1 MRVLVDV
8 SRVADEPVG
17 TGVYVVNLTAALAA
31 GRQVD
36 LHLLARNGDAR
47 RWRSLA
53 QGARVHDRVPLGG
66 LALRAWNWFGRRR
79 FVRRLGADVWHGP
92 DTALPEDVETHT
104 VVTVHDLTVI
114 EQPDVHDA
122 ATLSERRRALRSAV
136 RTADV
141 VVAVS
146 NDTAARI
153 HENLHPRAPVMVAPH
168 GVDTARFRPAG
179 DDRMRESDLERLR
192 TLGVEPPF
200 VAFVGTMEPRKNLPG
215 LIEAFA
221 RIAPEHPDLK
231 LVLAGRRGW
240 RADEVS
246 DAVRRAGLGDRI
258 VLLGFAP
265 PDALPALY
273 RSAEVVVHPSVGEGF
288 GLPALEALACA
299 APLVTTAG
307 SAMEEVAGD
316 AAVLVPSPDPKP
328 LADAVERV
336 LTERKLRDR
345 LREAGPRAAGRYS
358 WGRCARAHLDAYEL
372 AARPVRREP
381 AP

>member
-36 LHLLARNGDAR
+36 LHLLARHGDSR

-53 QGARVHDRVPLGG
+53 RGARVHDRVPLGG
-66 LALRAWNWFGRRR
+66 LALRAWDWFGRRR
-79 FVRRLGADVWHGP
+79 FVHRLGADVWHGP
-92 DTALPEDVETHT
+92 DTALPDDVETRT

-114 EQPDVHDA
+114 EHPDMHDA

-146 NDTAARI
+146 NDTAARL

-179 DDRMRESDLERLR
+179 DDQMRASDLERLR

-215 LIEAFA
+215 LVEAFA

-231 LVLAGRRGW
+231 LVIAGRRGW
-240 RADEVS
+240 RADEVNE
-246 DAVRRAGLGDRI
+246 AVRTSGLGDRV

-265 PDALPALY
+265 PDSLPPLY
-273 RSAEVVVHPSVGEGF
+273 RSAEVVVHPSMGEGF

-316 AAVLVPSPDPKP
+316 AAVLVPTPDPKP

-336 LTERKLRDR
+336 LTDRKLRDR

-372 AARPVRREP
+372 AARPVRHEP

>member
-8 SRVADEPVG
+8 SEVADEPVG
-17 TGVYVVNLTAALAA
+17 TGVYVLNLTRALAA

-36 LHLLARNGDAR
+36 LHLLARRGDAR

-53 QGARVHDRVPLGG
+53 HGARVHDRVPVAG
-66 LALRAWNWFGRRR
+66 LPRRLWDWFGRRR

-92 DTALPEDVETHT
+92 DAAVPGDVETRT
-104 VVTVHDLTVI
+104 VVTIHDLTVI
-114 EQPDVHDA
+114 EHPELHDA
-122 ATLSERRRALRSAV
+122 ATLAERRRALRSAV
-136 RTADV
+136 SAADV
-141 VVAVS
+141 IVAVS
-146 NDTAARI
+146 NDTAARV
-153 HENLHPRAPVMVAPH
+153 HENFHPRAPVMVAPH

-179 DDRMRESDLERLR
+179 DEATRDADRERLR
-192 TLGVEPPF
+192 SLGVEPPF

-215 LIEAFA
+215 LVEAFA
-221 RIAPEHPDLK
+221 RIAPDHPDLR
-231 LVLAGRRGW
+231 LVIAGRRGW
-240 RADEVS
+240 RADEVNT
-246 DAVRRAGLGDRI
+246 AVRRSGLGDRI

-273 RSAEVVVHPSVGEGF
+273 RTAEMVVHPSLGEGF

-299 APLVTTAG
+299 TPLVTTAG

-316 AAVLVPSPDPKP
+316 AAVLVPTPEPKP
-328 LADAVERV
+328 LAEAVERV
-336 LTERKLRDR
+336 LSDRRLRER

-372 AARPVRREP
+372 AARPLNREP
-381 AP
+381 TP

>member
-8 SRVADEPVG
+8 SQVADEPVG

-36 LHLLARNGDAR
+36 LHVLARRGDAR
-47 RWRSLA
+47 RWRALA

-66 LALRAWNWFGRRR
+66 LALRAWKWFGRRR

-92 DTALPEDVETHT
+92 DAALPGDVETRT
-104 VVTVHDLTVI
+104 VVTIHDLTVV
-114 EQPDVHDA
+114 EQPDMHDA

-136 RTADV
+136 GTADV

-146 NDTAARI
+146 NDTAARV

-168 GVDTARFRPAG
+168 GVDTARFRPTA

-215 LIEAFA
+215 LVEAFA
-221 RIAPEHPDLK
+221 RIAPERPDLK
-231 LVLAGRRGW
+231 LVIAGRRGW

-246 DAVRRAGLGDRI
+246 AAVRRSGLADRI

-265 PDALPALY
+265 PDALPPLY

-316 AAVLVPSPDPKP
+316 AAVLVPAPDPKP

-336 LTERKLRDR
+336 LADRKLRER

-372 AARPVRREP
+372 AARPLRREP